1 MEAMEDMVM
10 EVMVAMEVMGIMANV
25 LLTHLPWL
33 ILAMDMEAMVDTAM
47 AAMEDME
54 DMVIMGMVSVLL
66 TQLPWLILA
75 TVMEVMEA
83 MADMVMAATVDMEVM
98 VIMVTANVQQ
108 LLAMAMEDMEA
119 MADMV
124 MVVMEDME
132 DMAIMVMARDLLSLA
147 MDIMVGMEDTEVTAM
162 EAMVMAMA
170 MANESMS
177 PFDAATTLQK
187 LDKKVNLQIMCDECF
202 RRNTSSTKFAWSDLI
217 HSESLFS
224 HFPKILRLCFI
235 LASVERV
242 TYDLQIQ
249 RHKR

>member
-1 MEAMEDMVM
+1 MGMV
-10 EVMVAMEVMGIMANV
+10 
-25 LLTHLPWL
+25 
-33 ILAMDMEAMVDTAM
+33 
-47 AAMEDME
+47 AMEDME
-54 DMVIMGMVSVLL
+54 GMVIMVMARDQQLLAMDMV
-66 TQLPWLILA
+66 
-75 TVMEVMEA
+75 
-83 MADMVMAATVDMEVM
+83 VMAATVDMEVM

-202 RRNTSSTKFAWSDLI
+202 RRNSSTKFAWSDLI

-224 HFPKILRLCFI
+224 HSPKILRLCFI

-249 RHKR
+249 RHKQ

>member
-1 MEAMEDMVM
+1 MAM
-10 EVMVAMEVMGIMANV
+10 ASV

-75 TVMEVMEA
+75 TVMEA

-108 LLAMAMEDMEA
+108 LLAMA
-119 MADMV
+119 
-124 MVVMEDME
+124 
-132 DMAIMVMARDLLSLA
+132 
-147 MDIMVGMEDTEVTAM
+147 MEDTEVTAM

-202 RRNTSSTKFAWSDLI
+202 RRNSSTKFAWSDLI
-217 HSESLFS
+217 H
-224 HFPKILRLCFI
+224 
-235 LASVERV
+235 
-242 TYDLQIQ
+242 
-249 RHKR
+249 

>member
-1 MEAMEDMVM
+1 
-10 EVMVAMEVMGIMANV
+10 
-25 LLTHLPWL
+25 
-33 ILAMDMEAMVDTAM
+33 
-47 AAMEDME
+47 
-54 DMVIMGMVSVLL
+54 
-66 TQLPWLILA
+66 
-75 TVMEVMEA
+75 

-132 DMAIMVMARDLLSLA
+132 DMAIMVTARDLLSLA
-147 MDIMVGMEDTEVTAM
+147 TDIMVGMEDTEVTAM

-177 PFDAATTLQK
+177 PFDAATMLQK
-187 LDKKVNLQIMCDECF
+187 LENKVNLQIMCDECF
-202 RRNTSSTKFAWSDLI
+202 RRNSSTKFAWSDLI

-249 RHKR
+249 RHK

>member
-1 MEAMEDMVM
+1 MVIMVM
-10 EVMVAMEVMGIMANV
+10 ARDQQ
-25 LLTHLPWL
+25 L
-33 ILAMDMEAMVDTAM
+33 LAMD
-47 AAMEDME
+47 
-54 DMVIMGMVSVLL
+54 
-66 TQLPWLILA
+66 
-75 TVMEVMEA
+75 MEVMEA

-119 MADMV
+119 M
-124 MVVMEDME
+124 ED
-132 DMAIMVMARDLLSLA
+132 
-147 MDIMVGMEDTEVTAM
+147 
-162 EAMVMAMA
+162 MVMAMA
-170 MANESMS
+170 MANEPMS
-177 PFDAATTLQK
+177 PFDAATMLQK

-202 RRNTSSTKFAWSDLI
+202 RRNSSTKFAWSDLI

-249 RHKR
+249 RHK

>member
-1 MEAMEDMVM
+1 
-10 EVMVAMEVMGIMANV
+10 
-25 LLTHLPWL
+25 
-33 ILAMDMEAMVDTAM
+33 
-47 AAMEDME
+47 
-54 DMVIMGMVSVLL
+54 
-66 TQLPWLILA
+66 
-75 TVMEVMEA
+75 

-108 LLAMAMEDMEA
+108 LLA
-119 MADMV
+119 
-124 MVVMEDME
+124 VVMEDME

-202 RRNTSSTKFAWSDLI
+202 
-217 HSESLFS
+217 
-224 HFPKILRLCFI
+224 
-235 LASVERV
+235 
-242 TYDLQIQ
+242 
-249 RHKR
+249 

>member
-1 MEAMEDMVM
+1 MEAMVIMVM
-10 EVMVAMEVMGIMANV
+10 ARDQQ
-25 LLTHLPWL
+25 L
-33 ILAMDMEAMVDTAM
+33 LAMDME
-47 AAMEDME
+47 
-54 DMVIMGMVSVLL
+54 
-66 TQLPWLILA
+66 
-75 TVMEVMEA
+75 VMEA
-83 MADMVMAATVDMEVM
+83 M

-202 RRNTSSTKFAWSDLI
+202 RRNSSTKFAWSDLI

-224 HFPKILRLCFI
+224 HSPKILRLCFI

-242 TYDLQIQ
+242 TYDL
-249 RHKR
+249 